1 MLLYNAP
8 KFLSLKS
15 FLVFMSSTVVAI
27 LAQDA
32 ITHNEIR
39 AISNTNDE
47 TVLRKIEKCP
57 CKINYQNAQSYI
69 HKLES
74 KINYD
79 RRRFEEDRINLLYQM
94 KHLQKEIRSVES
106 KFDYLMKEKMLK
118 TSPEKVAI
126 LPSKV

>member
-1 MLLYNAP
+1 
-8 KFLSLKS
+8 
-15 FLVFMSSTVVAI
+15 MSSTVVAR

-32 ITHNEIR
+32 IPHNEIR
-39 AISNTNDE
+39 AISNTSDG

-79 RRRFEEDRINLLYQM
+79 RRRFEEDKINLLYQM

-106 KFDYLMKEKMLK
+106 KFDNLMKEKMLK

>member
-8 KFLSLKS
+8 KLLSLKT
-15 FLVFMSSTVVAI
+15 FLLFMSSTVVAR

-32 ITHNEIR
+32 IPHNEIR

-74 KINYD
+74 KMNYD
-79 RRRFEEDRINLLYQM
+79 RRRFEEDKISFLHQMLLRNSIVC
-94 KHLQKEIRSVES
+94 KK
-106 KFDYLMKEKMLK
+106 YLKYLK
-118 TSPEKVAI
+118 C
-126 LPSKV
+126 